1 MKPSN
6 TASST
11 RLSKLWTKSPNAMAI
26 RPISPADQ
34 QTLAEV
40 LAKAFS
46 KDPIMRWIILNDE
59 DYQRIAIPYFGLVL
73 HQSMSFRS
81 NFTNEDKTGVAL
93 WVGPNEYASMF
104 SQLLGSLK
112 LLWLLKGNISRA
124 YRLQELMASYRP
136 QKDYLHLT
144 ILATHPEQQGSG
156 VGADLIRPMLEQAKK
171 LSLPVYLECS
181 NQENLDFYR
190 QFGFRL
196 IDNISFK
203 DGPTIWPMTLDHN
216 LG

>member
-1 MKPSN
+1 
-6 TASST
+6 
-11 RLSKLWTKSPNAMAI
+11 MAI

-46 KDPIMRWIILNDE
+46 QDPVLRWIIPSDE
-59 DYQRIAIPYFGLVL
+59 DYQRIAKPYFKLIL
-73 HQSMSFRS
+73 HQSLSFS
-81 NFTNEDKTGVAL
+81 TSFTNEAQTGVAL
-93 WVGPNEYASMF
+93 WVGPGESP
-104 SQLLGSLK
+104 SLLGQLIGSLK

-136 QKDYLHLT
+136 RKDFLHLT
-144 ILATHPEQQGSG
+144 YLATNPEQQGSG
-156 VGADLIRPMLEQAKK
+156 VGAGLIKPMLEQAK
-171 LSLPVYLECS
+171 SMALPVYLECS
-181 NQENLDFYR
+181 NQENLGFYR

-203 DGPTIWPMTLDHN
+203 GGPTIWPMTLD
-216 LG
+216 

>member
-1 MKPSN
+1 MKPSS
-6 TASST
+6 TASSK
-11 RLSKLWTKSPNAMAI
+11 RLSKLWTKSPNTMAI

-46 KDPIMRWIILNDE
+46 KDPVMRWIIPNDE
-59 DYQRIAIPYFGLVL
+59 DYQRIAIPYFSLIL
-73 HQSMSFRS
+73 HQSMSFSS
-81 NFTNEDKTGVAL
+81 NYTNEAKTGVAL

-104 SQLLGSLK
+104 GQMLGSFK

-136 QKDYLHLT
+136 QKDFLHLT
-144 ILATHPEQQGSG
+144 YLATHPEQQGSG
-156 VGADLIRPMLEQAKK
+156 IGAKLIRPMLEHARE

-181 NQENLDFYR
+181 NQENLGFYR

-203 DGPTIWPMTLDHN
+203 GGPTIWPMTLDQV
-216 LG
+216 